1 MVCRCSRGV
10 AKDQSYADVGQGGGS
25 YFNGHFFWIDASVC
39 PIFVPWHN
47 SSSVKR
53 DLLPSDDLVDFPLM
67 EGLNLNRNL
76 IRRYPKEFLCIIGLS
91 RSFVELDVRPTLLGP
106 DKNVKSAD
114 PFKVKVGERTLAE
127 GEVPLLTENAYLVV
141 VSSDKMVRPI
151 SHMIADEIRE
161 HSGKN
166 KRKVGFSTV
175 PPPVKKVRMGVL
187 LLLSRSGS
195 AAPHAEEFVSFYV
208 TSTPN
213 RRDHEDSSS
222 THYGYVRTRHAYTR
236 YVVLTSSSEHEG
248 VDTVASPKT
257 TSPKV
262 GSPNPH
268 VHMRVKDVGAGAVNE
283 TVNTSLPENDA
294 DAASLPGN
302 RSQTIGTA
310 TAQYIYVLHW
320 DVTNDAQLDEPVM
333 CRNSI
338 DHMHP
343 PGFWASLHNRHDA
356 DFLDILNVN
365 SAQHACMVSELRLRY
380 EHEILTRETSEQKFM
395 RGCEIIQQR
404 DAEIVAKLETDCES
418 LRDEVVGEAKLREE
432 FLSMQDAAAKRFD
445 ERSANREAMG
455 KVISL
460 AIDNGIQEGLEV
472 GIEHGKAG
480 RSLSEVAAY
489 DSGVGMPLP
498 LLEQLEALKD
508 SSLELLMSA
517 LTLEG
522 IMRGGSR
529 GPDSISHEIL
539 LSEALAAS
547 RAHCE
552 QHQKARLE
560 VGGLSQSSQRGS
572 LVVADPPAS
581 GAANIDGTVPLHD
594 DMFDATILDKPS
606 DS

>member
-1 MVCRCSRGV
+1 N
-10 AKDQSYADVGQGGGS
+10 D
-25 YFNGHFFWIDASVC
+25 HFFWIDASVC

-53 DLLPSDDLVDFPLM
+53 ELLPSDDLVDFPLM
-67 EGLNLNRNL
+67 EELNLNRTL
-76 IRRYPKEFLCIIGLS
+76 IRRYPKEFLCIVGLS
-91 RSFVELDVRPTLLGP
+91 RSFVELNVRPTLLGP
-106 DKNVKSAD
+106 DTNVKSAD

-141 VSSDKMVRPI
+141 VPSDKTDRGVV
-151 SHMIADEIRE
+151 IAEPVVTTA
-161 HSGKN
+161 
-166 KRKVGFSTV
+166 RKSLAVIQKLITQSAQANFGY
-175 PPPVKKVRMGVL
+175 
-187 LLLSRSGS
+187 GS
-195 AAPHAEEFVSFYV
+195 AAPHAEEFVSFFV
-208 TSTPN
+208 TPTPN

-222 THYGYVRTRHAYTR
+222 THYGDVRTRHAYTR
-236 YVVLTSSSEHEG
+236 YVVLTFSSEHEG

-268 VHMRVKDVGAGAVNE
+268 VHMRVKDVGASAVNE

-310 TAQYIYVLHW
+310 TSQYIYVLHW

-333 CRNSI
+333 CRNLI
-338 DHMHP
+338 DHMPP
-343 PGFWASLHNRHDA
+343 PGFWASLHNYHDA

-365 SAQHACMVSELRLRY
+365 SAQHACMLRWRKLKAIKQVLEL
-380 EHEILTRETSEQKFM
+380 KV
-395 RGCEIIQQR
+395 
-404 DAEIVAKLETDCES
+404 AAVAKL
-418 LRDEVVGEAKLREE
+418 DEVANLTAQNAELSRIISGLELAKLREE
-432 FLSMQDAAAKRFD
+432 FLSMQDATAKRFD
-445 ERSANREAMG
+445 ERSANREAMGDWPGFRLTVMKCAQSTECRAALG

-460 AIDNGIQEGLEV
+460 AIDNGIQEGLKA

-480 RSLSEVAAY
+480 RSLTEVAAY
-489 DSGVGMPLP
+489 DSGVGAAYVTAVNEFENMPLP

-517 LTLEG
+517 LTMEG

-529 GPDSISHEIL
+529 GPDSISHKIL

-547 RAHCE
+547 RARYE
-552 QHQKARLE
+552 QHQKACLE
-560 VGGLSQSSQRGS
+560 VGGPSQSSQRGS
-572 LVVADPPAS
+572 LVVADPSAL
-581 GAANIDGTVPLHD
+581 GAANMDGTVPLHD

-606 DS
+606 GS